1 MYDEIASEVS
11 KIFGIEALTPLNYRY
26 ALTHT
31 SYTKEREL
39 PYNEC
44 YERLEFLGDAVLK
57 LAVSDIL
64 FKKYPDYAEGEMSK
78 IRSIV
83 VSDAVLA
90 EIAESIGLS
99 SLIIA
104 GEHDLK
110 QGVAKLESVMACA
123 FEATLG
129 AYFLDGKFNEL
140 KEFIKNVVTPYVEEV
155 DANFAKYN
163 AKAILQEYTQGL
175 TKETPVYNLVGST
188 GPAHNKVFNVEVS
201 YRGEVVASGSGKSK
215 KEAEQHAAYAACE
228 KLGVLKNE

>member
-1 MYDEIASEVS
+1 MSDIAGKVE
-11 KIFGIEALTPLNYRY
+11 KIFGIEAVTLDNYKF

-31 SYTKEREL
+31 SYAKENEL

-83 VSDAVLA
+83 VSDAILA
-90 EIAESIGLS
+90 KVAEKIGLS
-99 SLIIA
+99 ELIIA
-104 GEHDLK
+104 GAHDSK
-110 QGVAKLESVMACA
+110 QGVKLLESVMACA

-140 KEFIKNVVTPYVEEV
+140 KDFIRKVLTPYVEEV
-155 DANFAKYN
+155 DSNFAKYN

-175 TKETPVYNLVGST
+175 TKETPVYTLVDST
-188 GPAHNKVFNVEVS
+188 GPAHNKTFSIQVS
-201 YRGEVVASGSGKSK
+201 YRGEVIAEGLGKSK
-215 KEAEQHAAYAACE
+215 KEAEQQAAYAACA